1 MKQQHL
7 TERGQENI
15 PHNTRGRRHEHRHH
29 DGSWQHD
36 GPQQHGHRHGG
47 GHGGRVR
54 RGDVRYV
61 LLDALREGPKHGYE
75 IIKSLEQRSQGQYAP
90 SPGTVYPT
98 LQLLED
104 LGLVQADQGTQRRT
118 FQLTEAGQT
127 ELLAHDAEVK
137 AFWAQM
143 EPPVLS
149 NVTQSE
155 LGFLQA
161 ELDSLTDTIAIG
173 IKQVPASVQAE
184 TVRQIR
190 LTLEQCKAQ
199 VRQLVTD
206 ANGNNVQEAV

>member
-1 MKQQHL
+1 M
-7 TERGQENI
+7 
-15 PHNTRGRRHEHRHH
+15 
-29 DGSWQHD
+29 
-36 GPQQHGHRHGG
+36 
-47 GHGGRVR
+47 R
-54 RGDVRYV
+54 RGDARYV

-104 LGLVQADQGTQRRT
+104 LGLVQADQGSQRRT

-127 ELLAHDAEVK
+127 ELLAHDAQVK
-137 AFWAQM
+137 AFWAQL
-143 EPPVLS
+143 EQPVLS
-149 NVTQSE
+149 TATQSE

-161 ELDSLTDTIAIG
+161 ELDSLTDTITIG
-173 IKQVPASVQAE
+173 VKQVPASVQAQ

-206 ANGNNVQEAV
+206 ANEDNVQEAV